1 MSLPIPSEYNWL
13 AWFLFIR
20 VFGALLYYTVRHVLW
35 LLFWLLTRRRV
46 RGRDNVPNHGSVIFV
61 ANHVNLIDSPLLGV
75 SLGRRVVFM
84 AKEEVFHSRIIG
96 YFMSSFGAF
105 PVSKG
110 RLDRKALRK
119 AMQVLGDGQALV
131 TFPEGMRS
139 RSRRLKLA
147 FPGAALIA
155 SRSGAPVIP
164 VGITGTENIKGVAW
178 FWRRPEITV
187 NIGKAF
193 TLPPVAGKLTK
204 FELSR
209 RTDIIMGHIAALLPP
224 EYRGNYADR
233 VIKWH

>member
-1 MSLPIPSEYNWL
+1 
-13 AWFLFIR
+13 
-20 VFGALLYYTVRHVLW
+20 
-35 LLFWLLTRRRV
+35 
-46 RGRDNVPNHGSVIFV
+46 
-61 ANHVNLIDSPLLGV
+61 
-75 SLGRRVVFM
+75 M

-110 RLDRKALRK
+110 RMDRKALRK

-178 FWRRPEITV
+178 FWRRPEITL

-233 VIKWH
+233 VIKCH

>member
-1 MSLPIPSEYNWL
+1 
-13 AWFLFIR
+13 
-20 VFGALLYYTVRHVLW
+20 
-35 LLFWLLTRRRV
+35 
-46 RGRDNVPNHGSVIFV
+46 
-61 ANHVNLIDSPLLGV
+61 
-75 SLGRRVVFM
+75 M

-110 RLDRKALRK
+110 RMDRKALRK

-178 FWRRPEITV
+178 FWRRPEITL

-193 TLPPVAGKLTK
+193 TLPPVAGKFTK
-204 FELSR
+204 SELSR

-233 VIKWH
+233 VIKCH

>member
-1 MSLPIPSEYNWL
+1 MLYHIVRL
-13 AWFLFIR
+13 IVR
-20 VFGALLYYTVRHVLW
+20 LLL
-35 LLFWLLTRRRV
+35 WLLTRRRV

-61 ANHVNLIDSPLLGV
+61 ANHVNLVDSPLLGV

-209 RTDIIMGHIAALLPP
+209 RTDIIMGHIAALLPL